1 MYKHTHT
8 HTQRGCNPGSS
19 LYIKPW
25 AQYEPVL
32 DFRGH
37 CCVCLDMMCA
47 PFERVMIANGPVY
60 AHTHSRRQTCT
71 QTHVNADTHTR
82 IHAAK
87 SLRRHIS
94 SAHILACQNY
104 FLQEHRF
111 ISEELARV
119 SVSIP
124 KTPPPTPIHL
134 FTSSLSSPLLSP
146 VMRAYAYP
154 SPILQHHYLTAPH
167 SGHFKWLWKIGN
179 RLQFCVSLFL
189 SPPFSR

>member
-8 HTQRGCNPGSS
+8 HKQWGCNPGSS

-47 PFERVMIANGPVY
+47 QFERVMIANSPVY
-60 AHTHSRRQTCT
+60 THTHSCRQTCA
-71 QTHVNADTHTR
+71 QTHVNGHTHMC

-87 SLRRHIS
+87 SLRGHIS

-111 ISEELARV
+111 ISEELAWV
-119 SVSIP
+119 SVSNP
-124 KTPPPTPIHL
+124 KTPPPTHIHL
-134 FTSSLSSPLLSP
+134 STSSLSSPLPSHACLHIPIPYSP
-146 VMRAYAYP
+146 AALLN
-154 SPILQHHYLTAPH
+154 SPT
-167 SGHFKWLWKIGN
+167 LWT
-179 RLQFCVSLFL
+179 L
-189 SPPFSR
+189 